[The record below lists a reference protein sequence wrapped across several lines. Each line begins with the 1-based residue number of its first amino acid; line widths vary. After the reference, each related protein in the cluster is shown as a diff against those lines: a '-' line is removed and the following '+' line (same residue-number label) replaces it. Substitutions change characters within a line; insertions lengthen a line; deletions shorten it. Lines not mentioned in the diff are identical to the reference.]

1 MSSDKEKRS
10 KAEALLSQFKQE
22 TSKIEGLDPA
32 IQQYLDQRFDRI
44 EEMLE
49 KILKRMNDTKNPVD
63 MTKIGFKT
71 LDVEL
76 TATGNLK
83 KVVAWNQRPFFCKAE
98 YTSGS
103 TTRCTSVASGL
114 LW

>member
-10 KAEALLSQFKQE
+10 KAEALLSQFKKE

-49 KILKRMNDTKNPVD
+49 KILKRM
-63 MTKIGFKT
+63 
-71 LDVEL
+71 E
-76 TATGNLK
+76 
-83 KVVAWNQRPFFCKAE
+83 
-98 YTSGS
+98 
-103 TTRCTSVASGL
+103 
-114 LW
+114 

>member
-1 MSSDKEKRS
+1 MITYGIFRTKIDKYKYKKLSMSSDKEKRS

-49 KILKRMNDTKNPVD
+49 KILKRMDWR
-63 MTKIGFKT
+63 
-71 LDVEL
+71 E
-76 TATGNLK
+76 
-83 KVVAWNQRPFFCKAE
+83 
-98 YTSGS
+98 
-103 TTRCTSVASGL
+103 
-114 LW
+114 

>member
-1 MSSDKEKRS
+1 MITYGIFRTKIDKYKYKKLSMSSDKEKRS

-49 KILKRMNDTKNPVD
+49 KILKRM
-63 MTKIGFKT
+63 
-71 LDVEL
+71 E
-76 TATGNLK
+76 
-83 KVVAWNQRPFFCKAE
+83 
-98 YTSGS
+98 
-103 TTRCTSVASGL
+103 
-114 LW
+114 

>member
-22 TSKIEGLDPA
+22 TSKIEELDPA

-49 KILKRMNDTKNPVD
+49 KILKRMD
-63 MTKIGFKT
+63 
-71 LDVEL
+71 
-76 TATGNLK
+76 
-83 KVVAWNQRPFFCKAE
+83 
-98 YTSGS
+98 
-103 TTRCTSVASGL
+103 
-114 LW
+114 

>member
-32 IQQYLDQRFDRI
+32 IQQYLDQRFNKI

-49 KILKRMNDTKNPVD
+49 KILKRIDW
-63 MTKIGFKT
+63 KIANSLNYSNKT
-71 LDVEL
+71 
-76 TATGNLK
+76 T
-83 KVVAWNQRPFFCKAE
+83 
-98 YTSGS
+98 
-103 TTRCTSVASGL
+103 
-114 LW
+114 

>member
-1 MSSDKEKRS
+1 MITYGIFRTKINKYKYKKLSMSSDKEKRS

-49 KILKRMNDTKNPVD
+49 KILKRM
-63 MTKIGFKT
+63 
-71 LDVEL
+71 E
-76 TATGNLK
+76 
-83 KVVAWNQRPFFCKAE
+83 
-98 YTSGS
+98 
-103 TTRCTSVASGL
+103 
-114 LW
+114 